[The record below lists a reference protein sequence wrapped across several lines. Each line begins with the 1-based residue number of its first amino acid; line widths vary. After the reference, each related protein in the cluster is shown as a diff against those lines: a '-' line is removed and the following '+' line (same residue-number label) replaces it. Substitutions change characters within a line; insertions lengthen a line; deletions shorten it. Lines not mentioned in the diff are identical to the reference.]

1 MDDDDEGRTT
11 PIRTTEGGGERT
23 TRRKKRKSAN
33 PTRRK
38 RRDDDD
44 GGEGEGEGSL
54 FERMRGMMR
63 KTLRARVDEEDDERE
78 DAKEDDEEE
87 EEENEDEGQRA
98 SSFTS
103 YFKATNVNVNR
114 ILQACKP
121 DNKKAPM
128 CEEDAS
134 HLLRP
139 TLRPYQKRAVAWML
153 GRERAPNAPLG
164 WEKGKEHVEVDRI
177 VKFKKEEQLHALR
190 QMFTKEKTT
199 KGKKRR
205 SSETTTSESATENK
219 DDEANMWMDNVA
231 RSIHLEDDGVRGGV
245 LAEEMGLGKTV
256 ELLMLCLAH
265 KKPKEVT

>member
-1 MDDDDEGRTT
+1 
-11 PIRTTEGGGERT
+11 
-23 TRRKKRKSAN
+23 
-33 PTRRK
+33 
-38 RRDDDD
+38 
-44 GGEGEGEGSL
+44 
-54 FERMRGMMR
+54 MMR

-78 DAKEDDEEE
+78 DAKEEEE
-87 EEENEDEGQRA
+87 EEEEEDDDEEENEDEGQRA

-177 VKFKKEEQLHALR
+177 VKFKKEEQLYALR

-219 DDEANMWMDNVA
+219 DDEVNMWMDNVA

-256 ELLMLCLAH
+256 ELFDVVFGAQET
-265 KKPKEVT
+265 KRVERGNSDSKERRTRRRKGKR